1 MTAAAARRIIPDEVS
16 AEPSF
21 GLHAALGELGTDLG
35 AALEHVPI
43 PAYVFDADGQVRWM
57 NEQMTAL
64 VGDMRGRNVLEVVA
78 PESRR
83 KVEEQIAAKRL
94 TGKPTHY
101 EISLLDRNGRRI
113 PVEVSSVPLESGHT
127 FVGVFGVVTPPG
139 ELAPKPPPAREPH
152 LTPRQYEILLLLGQ
166 GASTEQIAEMLGLRP
181 ETVRNHVRGLL
192 KRLRQSSRVAAVA
205 HARHHGLL

>member
-1 MTAAAARRIIPDEVS
+1 MTAAVARLIIPSEVS

-21 GLHAALGELGTDLG
+21 GLHAALAELGTDLSV
-35 AALEHVPI
+35 ALERVPI
-43 PAYVFDADGQVRWM
+43 PAYVFDAHGRVLWT
-57 NEQMTAL
+57 NEQMTEL
-64 VGDMRGRNVLEVVA
+64 VGDVRGRNVLEVVA

-94 TGKPTHY
+94 SGKPTHY
-101 EISLLDRNGRRI
+101 EISVLDRNGQRV

-139 ELAPKPPPAREPH
+139 ELAPKPPPGREPQ
-152 LTPRQYEILLLLGQ
+152 LTPRQQEVLLLLGQ
-166 GASTEQIAEMLGLRP
+166 GASTEQIAETLGLRP

-205 HARHHGLL
+205 YARQHGLL